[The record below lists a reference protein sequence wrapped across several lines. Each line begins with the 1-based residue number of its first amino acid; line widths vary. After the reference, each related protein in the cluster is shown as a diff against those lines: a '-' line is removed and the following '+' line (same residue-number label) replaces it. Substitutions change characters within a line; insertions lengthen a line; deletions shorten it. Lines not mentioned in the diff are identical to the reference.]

1 MKEIFEIQFQKELQI
16 HSSVLTVI
24 HSQITDLVSC
34 HEDLNECVENI
45 QIYTQKFLD
54 MKKLARKEFN
64 DTNNHENLKIEDKG
78 EKSQIIYSPKQQSQT
93 KESRQHNQ
101 HRQIIL
107 KSKSDYQMKLCL
119 DLLNFIH
126 KNILAQILASLVAIE
141 KIKGQKDFKD
151 KFNSDVINIQVQ
163 CSRLMILTDYLD
175 KWIQIDADKDC
186 IVNPNLNEQV
196 MRAVKKEDI
205 SSNLGSDIQ
214 EQYSQFLNVIYSTY
228 ALIYESGLKQ
238 NSNKNEQS
246 KINKTNG
253 NIEKQLGQPNDL
265 NEVNQNP
272 QDMKQ
277 EQTKQEK
284 QQLELSQ
291 NKKEEIQQQ
300 KQEIDQQNKQ
310 NEGNNENSQAN
321 QNSVGQDRSNQKIQL
336 GRFELMYKSMKF
348 LIKKEQ
354 AKIMTEK
361 LQINPTTEQIILAWR
376 MYEIVPEVK
385 TMFYLQ
391 LERINY
397 CNKFYFPRL
406 AKRIDLRYLLQNTS
420 KYFVFPS
427 ILPEKE
433 KANIQEKIQQC
444 FNQTKYV
451 PQFHHF
457 LHQKQQQY
465 QQQLSTT
472 DFIASVLYN
481 RSSLLY
487 HPNYN
492 QGRAT
497 YNSQG
502 NSFLFSQ
509 QRNQTEELFNINQ
522 KDPLNKV
529 KVRIM
534 SSIQLENSFDVRQGS
549 DDTFF
554 NKLSNIMCI
563 SRDKTPGYQFNGGS
577 SQNQNGGASGNLND
591 HGQMLPKKKINLIL
605 HIHGGGF
612 VAMNTFSHQIYTR
625 KWANQVDDS
634 VIISVDYRKAPEHR
648 YPAAIDDVWQVYN
661 FIMNYFEDI
670 FTNIQIHTIT
680 LAGDSA
686 GGNLCMSLMNLIIQE
701 ELYRKPTGILL
712 SYPALNLNGNVYT
725 PSSLHSM
732 LDAVL
737 PSSFLKICLE
747 SYLPNTPE
755 YLTETFVKYDSLLSP
770 ILIQDSIL
778 QQFPPINIFCGE
790 EDPLFDDSLRLFH
803 RTRML
808 KDPMYIQI
816 IEQYEEKKK
825 QNESNINNSKNNSQS
840 NQGSFGEEHFIECQ
854 NEILQNQSH
863 VSTMTVYPRLKHGY
877 LNLDFPFGVPL
888 VRKCVQQSID
898 SLKELIQQSQN
909 NLNVQN
915 PRSST
920 LRSQLIRSSYQ
931 KSNNNNSSSTPS
943 KQIQTCPDQQT
954 Y

>member
-1 MKEIFEIQFQKELQI
+1 
-16 HSSVLTVI
+16 
-24 HSQITDLVSC
+24 
-34 HEDLNECVENI
+34 
-45 QIYTQKFLD
+45 
-54 MKKLARKEFN
+54 MKKLARKIFDDTQTN
-64 DTNNHENLKIEDKG
+64 DEDLKIEDKD
-78 EKSQIIYSPKQQSQT
+78 EKSQITHHQDKQNHL
-93 KESRQHNQ
+93 KNSRQNNQ
-101 HRQIIL
+101 KNIQNQQNDNQIIL
-107 KSKSDYQMKLCL
+107 KTKQDYQMKLCV
-119 DLLNFIH
+119 DLLSFIH

-151 KFNSDVINIQVQ
+151 KFNNDVINIQVQ

-175 KWIQIDADKDC
+175 KWISIDADKDC
-186 IVNPNLNEQV
+186 IINPNLNELM
-196 MRAVKKEDI
+196 MRAVKIENI

-214 EQYSQFLNVIYSTY
+214 EQYSQFLNLIYSTY

-238 NSNKNEQS
+238 NSNQSEQS

-253 NIEKQLGQPNDL
+253 NIEKQLDQTNGL
-265 NEVNQNP
+265 NQENQNIML
-272 QDMKQ
+272 QEQIKQ
-277 EQTKQEK
+277 EQQLQQQQEV
-284 QQLELSQ
+284 SQ
-291 NKKEEIQQQ
+291 NKQ
-300 KQEIDQQNKQ
+300 DQILQNKAEIEQ
-310 NEGNNENSQAN
+310 YSQQSETHNENSKAN
-321 QNSVGQDRSNQKIQL
+321 QNSVIQDRKKQKIQL
-336 GRFELMYKSMKF
+336 GSFELMFKSMKF
-348 LIKKEQ
+348 LIKKEE

-361 LQINPTTEQIILAWR
+361 LQINPTPEQIILAWR

-385 TMFYLQ
+385 TMFSLQ

-397 CNKFYFPRL
+397 CNKFFFPRL

-427 ILPEKE
+427 NLPEKE
-433 KANIQEKIQQC
+433 KSDVQEKIQQC
-444 FNQTKYV
+444 LNQTKYV

-457 LHQKQQQY
+457 LHSKQQQY
-465 QQQLSTT
+465 QQQLSTA

-481 RSSLLY
+481 RPSLSY
-487 HPNYN
+487 QSNFN
-492 QGRAT
+492 QGRTT
-497 YNSQG
+497 YNSQN

-509 QRNQTEELFNINQ
+509 QRNSTKELFNINQ
-522 KDPLNKV
+522 KDPINKV

-534 SSIQLENSFDVRQGS
+534 SQIQLENSFDARQGN
-549 DDTFF
+549 DDTLF
-554 NKLSNIMCI
+554 NKLSSIMCI
-563 SRDKTPGYQFNGGS
+563 SRDKTPGHQFNGYS
-577 SQNQNGGASGNLND
+577 SQNQNGGNDNLNEE
-591 HGQMLPKKKINLIL
+591 GQMIPKKKINLIL

-634 VIISVDYRKAPEHR
+634 VIVSVDYRKAPEHR

-661 FIMNYFEDI
+661 FVINYFEDI

-712 SYPALNLNGNVYT
+712 SYPALNLNGNSYT

-732 LDAVL
+732 LDVVL

-747 SYLPNTPE
+747 SYLPSTSE
-755 YLTETFVKYDSLLSP
+755 YLNETFVKYDSLLSP
-770 ILIQDSIL
+770 ILIQDSVL
-778 QQFPPINIFCGE
+778 QQFPPISIFCGE
-790 EDPLFDDSLRLFH
+790 EDPLYDDSLRLFH
-803 RTRML
+803 RTRIL

-816 IEQYEEKKK
+816 IEQFEEKKK
-825 QNESNINNSKNNSQS
+825 QNVTNNNNKLL
-840 NQGSFGEEHFIECQ
+840 NQGSFGEEHFIDSQ

-863 VSTMTVYPRLKHGY
+863 ISTMTVYPKLKHGY

-898 SLKELIQQSQN
+898 SLKKLIQQSQN

-920 LRSQLIRSSYQ
+920 LRSQLIRSSYK
-931 KSNNNNSSSTPS
+931 KSNENNSSFTPS
-943 KQIQTCPDQQT
+943 KQIQTCPDQFN